1 MKKNLYNKKYNIIA
15 ALLVV
20 IAVFASLSYVLER
33 SNQQPKSKEE
43 VLSLANQLYESTD
56 GTAAVI
62 VMENY
67 LKNNRD
73 DKEIATKLASY
84 YFMQKRYDDFLK
96 IYQENNLESVSLMNM
111 SAAAHQAK
119 GDTDNAIRIY
129 KEAIEKYPRN
139 TQAYVS
145 LSALY
150 QSLSN
155 KTEAL
160 AIIEKGLT
168 VLPNSSQLLVTAAS
182 VAMKMGDNA
191 VSAAYARRALEIDGD
206 NEQASS
212 ILVAVGG

>member
-139 TQAYVS
+139 TQAYIS

-150 QSLSN
+150 QSLGN
-155 KTEAL
+155 KSEAL
-160 AIIEKGLT
+160 AIIEEGLII
-168 VLPNSSQLLVTAAS
+168 LPNSSQLLVSAAS
-182 VAMKMGDNA
+182 VAMKMGDNSL
-191 VSAAYARRALEIDGD
+191 SAAYARRALEIDGD